1 MANNRNIVR
10 RLLIVSLLLSLALCA
25 DFNIRASTADLSPEK
40 QEEIYKLR
48 RERSASLEKVTNYI
62 SSMETNLSGMKERVG
77 SVLKQ
82 MLSALD
88 SNLNRSKSFKVT
100 VDNLFI

>member
-1 MANNRNIVR
+1 MANNRNIVWG
-10 RLLIVSLLLSLALCA
+10 LLIIPMLLSHIFCA

-40 QEEIYKLR
+40 QEKIYELR
-48 RERSASLEKVTNYI
+48 RERAASLEKVNSYI
-62 SSMETNLSGMKERVG
+62 SDMETNLSGMKERVN

-88 SNLNRSKSFKVT
+88 SNLNRSKNFKVT